1 MQETQ
6 SSNLVYSRKEKK
18 MRSRQLIFLLLAI
31 VSLPFH
37 ADARSR
43 EEIKSMP
50 ELESIEEMLQFAAK
64 QQNKPYRHGA
74 EGPNA
79 FDCSGFTRFCY
90 KRLGITLNR
99 SSIDQ
104 PKQGKKIRFR
114 RHLKEGDLV
123 FFRGSKGRKVGHV
136 GIVYRKREGKK
147 FDFIHASSSKGI
159 MIEDSE
165 TKYFKKRYKKARR
178 ITSDRDIRKARKHF
192 MKELKEAKE
201 KAEERNEQ
209 VEQQAS
215 KVSPKKEEPKKV
227 KASQQT
233 HTVAKGDTLYNISK
247 RYGCSVEDL
256 KRWNHLKDNSIS
268 LGQELIIK

>member
-1 MQETQ
+1 
-6 SSNLVYSRKEKK
+6 

-178 ITSDRDIRKARKHF
+178 ITSDRDILKARKHF

-209 VEQQAS
+209 VEQQAP